1 RLYRFRPAIHP
12 RVRPC
17 VPASRAHVWPIG
29 PWDRVVRLLE
39 EILALRCDRDLP
51 VRRYYHARRQRNHDV
66 PRRAPDARPVR
77 RRVWGR
83 RPGRAHAGTCERMI
97 TRSSLAEWEA
107 EEMSAFSPIDIAAQ
121 IEGIEWVVILIII
134 AVLLL
139 FGPSKLPELARGV
152 GRALGEFRRGRM
164 EIEREIS
171 TELSTLDARDM
182 RMRVEKAAGAL
193 GVSAG
198 GRSEM
203 QLKLDIARA
212 VDRAQDEQV
221 VSAAQAMGVYSSG
234 SDVIRL
240 KEQIIKALNV

>member
-1 RLYRFRPAIHP
+1 
-12 RVRPC
+12 
-17 VPASRAHVWPIG
+17 
-29 PWDRVVRLLE
+29 
-39 EILALRCDRDLP
+39 
-51 VRRYYHARRQRNHDV
+51 
-66 PRRAPDARPVR
+66 
-77 RRVWGR
+77 
-83 RPGRAHAGTCERMI
+83 
-97 TRSSLAEWEA
+97 
-107 EEMSAFSPIDIAAQ
+107 MSAFSPIDIAAQ

-171 TELSTLDARDM
+171 TELSTMDARDM

-212 VDRAQDEQV
+212 VDKAQDQQV

-234 SDVIRL
+234 SDVTRL

>member
-1 RLYRFRPAIHP
+1 
-12 RVRPC
+12 V
-17 VPASRAHVWPIG
+17 
-29 PWDRVVRLLE
+29 
-39 EILALRCDRDLP
+39 
-51 VRRYYHARRQRNHDV
+51 
-66 PRRAPDARPVR
+66 
-77 RRVWGR
+77 
-83 RPGRAHAGTCERMI
+83 
-97 TRSSLAEWEA
+97 
-107 EEMSAFSPIDIAAQ
+107 SAFSPIDIAAQ

-171 TELSTLDARDM
+171 TELSTMDARDM

-193 GVSAG
+193 GVSSG

-212 VDRAQDEQV
+212 VDKAQDQQV

-234 SDVIRL
+234 SDVTRL

>member
-1 RLYRFRPAIHP
+1 
-12 RVRPC
+12 V
-17 VPASRAHVWPIG
+17 
-29 PWDRVVRLLE
+29 
-39 EILALRCDRDLP
+39 
-51 VRRYYHARRQRNHDV
+51 
-66 PRRAPDARPVR
+66 
-77 RRVWGR
+77 
-83 RPGRAHAGTCERMI
+83 
-97 TRSSLAEWEA
+97 
-107 EEMSAFSPIDIAAQ
+107 SAFSPIDIAAQ

-212 VDRAQDEQV
+212 VDKAQDQQV

-234 SDVIRL
+234 SDVTRL

>member
-1 RLYRFRPAIHP
+1 
-12 RVRPC
+12 
-17 VPASRAHVWPIG
+17 
-29 PWDRVVRLLE
+29 
-39 EILALRCDRDLP
+39 
-51 VRRYYHARRQRNHDV
+51 
-66 PRRAPDARPVR
+66 
-77 RRVWGR
+77 
-83 RPGRAHAGTCERMI
+83 
-97 TRSSLAEWEA
+97 
-107 EEMSAFSPIDIAAQ
+107 MSAFSPIDIAAQ

-171 TELSTLDARDM
+171 TELSTMDARDM

-193 GVSAG
+193 GVSSG

-212 VDRAQDEQV
+212 VDKAQDQQV

-234 SDVIRL
+234 SDVTRL

>member
-1 RLYRFRPAIHP
+1 
-12 RVRPC
+12 
-17 VPASRAHVWPIG
+17 
-29 PWDRVVRLLE
+29 
-39 EILALRCDRDLP
+39 
-51 VRRYYHARRQRNHDV
+51 
-66 PRRAPDARPVR
+66 
-77 RRVWGR
+77 
-83 RPGRAHAGTCERMI
+83 
-97 TRSSLAEWEA
+97 
-107 EEMSAFSPIDIAAQ
+107 MSAFSPIDIAAQ

-193 GVSAG
+193 GVSSG

-212 VDRAQDEQV
+212 VDKAQDEQV

-234 SDVIRL
+234 SDVTRL

>member
-1 RLYRFRPAIHP
+1 
-12 RVRPC
+12 
-17 VPASRAHVWPIG
+17 
-29 PWDRVVRLLE
+29 
-39 EILALRCDRDLP
+39 
-51 VRRYYHARRQRNHDV
+51 
-66 PRRAPDARPVR
+66 
-77 RRVWGR
+77 
-83 RPGRAHAGTCERMI
+83 
-97 TRSSLAEWEA
+97 
-107 EEMSAFSPIDIAAQ
+107 MSVFSPIDIAAQ

-171 TELSTLDARDM
+171 TELSTMDARDM

-212 VDRAQDEQV
+212 VDKAQDEQV

-234 SDVIRL
+234 SDVTRL

>member
-1 RLYRFRPAIHP
+1 
-12 RVRPC
+12 
-17 VPASRAHVWPIG
+17 
-29 PWDRVVRLLE
+29 
-39 EILALRCDRDLP
+39 
-51 VRRYYHARRQRNHDV
+51 
-66 PRRAPDARPVR
+66 
-77 RRVWGR
+77 
-83 RPGRAHAGTCERMI
+83 
-97 TRSSLAEWEA
+97 
-107 EEMSAFSPIDIAAQ
+107 MSAFSPIDIAAQ

-171 TELSTLDARDM
+171 TRDM

-212 VDRAQDEQV
+212 VDKAQDEQV

-234 SDVIRL
+234 SDVTRL

>member
-1 RLYRFRPAIHP
+1 
-12 RVRPC
+12 
-17 VPASRAHVWPIG
+17 
-29 PWDRVVRLLE
+29 
-39 EILALRCDRDLP
+39 
-51 VRRYYHARRQRNHDV
+51 
-66 PRRAPDARPVR
+66 
-77 RRVWGR
+77 
-83 RPGRAHAGTCERMI
+83 
-97 TRSSLAEWEA
+97 
-107 EEMSAFSPIDIAAQ
+107 MSAFSPIDIAAQ

-171 TELSTLDARDM
+171 TELSTMDARDM

-212 VDRAQDEQV
+212 VDKAQDDQV

-234 SDVIRL
+234 SDVTRL

>member
-1 RLYRFRPAIHP
+1 
-12 RVRPC
+12 
-17 VPASRAHVWPIG
+17 
-29 PWDRVVRLLE
+29 
-39 EILALRCDRDLP
+39 
-51 VRRYYHARRQRNHDV
+51 
-66 PRRAPDARPVR
+66 
-77 RRVWGR
+77 
-83 RPGRAHAGTCERMI
+83 
-97 TRSSLAEWEA
+97 
-107 EEMSAFSPIDIAAQ
+107 MSAFSPIDIAAQ

-234 SDVIRL
+234 SDVTRL